1 MSIYS
6 YENMIIPSFAF
17 FPTIA
22 MPQVI
27 NQDNKKGRKM
37 TEFSKILT
45 DFLDS
50 TLKKKPRKEFIR
62 CTILR
67 KLVKIIRSVLKNHV
81 KIIINSI
88 SIEMLKIISENA
100 DDLRNAVNKNNL
112 PYVENKKNR
121 KYKSYN
127 DKFCEM
133 FFSNAIIKKVYALYI
148 EYIFTTRNFDQ
159 RCKDLGVYCCK
170 KKNIKSVH
178 CMMKWEILKDY
189 LLRELGNFY

>member
-17 FPTIA
+17 FPIIA

-81 KIIINSI
+81 KSSSI
-88 SIEMLKIISENA
+88 
-100 DDLRNAVNKNNL
+100 
-112 PYVENKKNR
+112 
-121 KYKSYN
+121 
-127 DKFCEM
+127 
-133 FFSNAIIKKVYALYI
+133 LY
-148 EYIFTTRNFDQ
+148 Q
-159 RCKDLGVYCCK
+159 
-170 KKNIKSVH
+170 
-178 CMMKWEILKDY
+178 
-189 LLRELGNFY
+189 